1 MKKVI
6 IIFVGVSVGVATLG
20 WMGYTL
26 AENKKVIDQRAKII
40 PASAVPVIVVPVGK
54 AVFDEELSVIGT
66 IVANSEV
73 KIVSETQG
81 RATGVN
87 FNLGDTKGKGAVLV
101 QVDDELKRANL
112 MVAKANFDKAKADL
126 ERYEELLKTK
136 AATDAQVETYRYAFK
151 AAESQYIIARRQLN
165 DTRITTPVSGTITS
179 KDIELGS
186 MIQTGTVIANIVD
199 VSRLKVKVNVAE
211 GDVIKIKE
219 GQKVTITTDV
229 YQGVQYKG
237 TITTINVKGDEA
249 HTYPVEI
256 ALDNSTKNP
265 LRAGMFA
272 HVHFDG
278 LTSRSILNIPRE
290 ALIGSIK
297 DPQVYVV
304 ENNKAVLRSVV
315 IGAETETALEVI
327 NGLKEGE
334 QVVLS
339 GHINLR
345 DGVAVQVIK

>member
-6 IIFVGVSVGVATLG
+6 IIFVGVSVGIGALG

-26 AENKKVIDQRAKII
+26 AENKKVIDQRSKIV
-40 PASAVPVIVVPVGK
+40 PASAVPVMVVSVGN
-54 AVFDEELSVIGT
+54 AIFNEDLSVIGT

-87 FNLGDTKGKGAVLV
+87 FKLGDTKGKGVVLV
-101 QVDDELKRANL
+101 QIDDELKRANL
-112 MVAKANFDKAKADL
+112 SVAKANLDKAKSDL
-126 ERYEELLKTK
+126 DRYEELLKTK
-136 AATDAQVETYRYAFK
+136 AATDAQVESYRYSFK
-151 AAESQYIIARRQLN
+151 SAESQYITARRQLN
-165 DTRITTPVSGTITS
+165 DTRITMPVAGTVTS

-186 MIQTGTVIANIVD
+186 MVQVGTVVANIVD

-211 GDVIKIKE
+211 ADVIKIKE
-219 GQKVTITTDV
+219 GQKVTVATDV
-229 YQGVQYKG
+229 YPGVQFKG

-290 ALIGSIK
+290 ALIGSVK
-297 DPQVYVV
+297 DPQVYVI

-327 NGLKEGE
+327 SGLKEGE